1 MNRYLKL
8 IENKRQKLL
17 DLTKN
22 LTVEQYNF
30 IPNGFNNNI
39 IWNMGHLLSVSERI
53 LYEESGLQPPAH
65 SISLAMFN
73 KGTKPEKVLKEEEIA
88 YIRDLMLESVR
99 FLEKCEPAIPETGS
113 NDYQSSE
120 TNTKLMEFVLFHE
133 EYHYCKTVDFLR
145 NIHQLRYL

>member
-39 IWNMGHLLSVSERI
+39 IWNMGHLLAVSERI
-53 LYEESGLQPPAH
+53 LYEESGLRPPVHA
-65 SISLAMFN
+65 ISLAMFN
-73 KGTKPEKVLKEEEIA
+73 KGTKPDSVLKEEEIA
-88 YIRDLMLESVR
+88 YIRELMLESVR
-99 FLEKCEPAIPETGS
+99 FLERSETIETGL
-113 NDYQSSE
+113 NDRQPLE
-120 TNTKLMEFVLFHE
+120 ANIKLMEFVLFHE

-145 NIHQLRYL
+145 NIHELRHT